1 MSLLN
6 CLLIANTRVM
16 TLIKANTFWTLTL
29 AKHWSK
35 HFKLIYSFNPPKAS
49 HHYLKNKNTA
59 AQKNQKSLRSH
70 SSKWQNLN
78 PDSRTHTLVPLWVT
92 TGCPVLAVV
101 LRFPAF
107 RDTAPTSPNAL
118 YILFCLE
125 NSHLT
130 SKTHLQETILDI
142 SRRINHALSTTT
154 IVFVHMLFH

>member
-6 CLLIANTRVM
+6 CLLIANTRAM

-35 HFKLIYSFNPPKAS
+35 HFKLIYSFNPPKVS
-49 HHYLKNKNTA
+49 YHYLKNKNTA

-78 PDSRTHTLVPLWVT
+78 PDSRTYTLVPLWVT
-92 TGCPVLAVV
+92 TGCLVLAVV

-107 RDTAPTSPNAL
+107 WYTAPTSPNAL
-118 YILFCLE
+118 SVLCCLE
-125 NSHLT
+125 NPYLI
-130 SKTHLQETILDI
+130 SKTHLRETIPDI
-142 SRRINHALSTTT
+142 SWKINHALSTTA
-154 IVFVHMLFH
+154 IVSVHMLFH